1 MKTCHL
7 WTGQGHTVGLRQG
20 HQAMER
26 KIRQQEMVTVVAEV
40 EVRRQM
46 LIIKNFVTSLHFK
59 KLWKRTHLN
68 SWKDNNVVFSLLV
81 NKFILR
87 HFIMHVFSCAMFYHL
102 YCNSLW
108 KWWKWS
114 TFLFLYSLI
123 LLSTNFPEQKSTFMT
138 IVQTLKYSVEFSVCR
153 H

>member
-59 KLWKRTHLN
+59 KFEKEHTWTVEKTTTLCLVYWWTNLFWDILSCMFFRVLCFITCIAIHCGNYESDQHFYFCIHWFCWVQIFQSKWAHLWQ
-68 SWKDNNVVFSLLV
+68 
-81 NKFILR
+81 
-87 HFIMHVFSCAMFYHL
+87 
-102 YCNSLW
+102 
-108 KWWKWS
+108 
-114 TFLFLYSLI
+114 
-123 LLSTNFPEQKSTFMT
+123 LSK
-138 IVQTLKYSVEFSVCR
+138 L
-153 H
+153 